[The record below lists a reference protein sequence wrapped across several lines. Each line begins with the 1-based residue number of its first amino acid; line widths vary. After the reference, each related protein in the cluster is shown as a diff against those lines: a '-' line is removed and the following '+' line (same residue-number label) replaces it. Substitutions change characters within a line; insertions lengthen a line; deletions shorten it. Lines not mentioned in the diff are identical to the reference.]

1 MEIQEKTK
9 KVLKDYKVDALL
21 LTSPAN
27 MRYLSG
33 FQGEGYVYI
42 SKKQRL
48 IVTDSRYT
56 VAAKAESP
64 DFEILCWNSK
74 SYFSFLQEALKQD
87 GARAL
92 GFEDLF
98 MTVAEWNRLK
108 EALSEVSVDL
118 IPLAKGVSR
127 LRQIKSP
134 EEIDRIRQAEAIG
147 DRAFSKILQKVQA
160 GMTEKEVA
168 AWLEFFMKEEGAEG
182 LSFDTIAASG
192 PHTAMPHAIPTD
204 RKLQEGDFLTMD
216 FGCIYQG
223 YCSDMTRT
231 ISIGR
236 ASEDLRNIYEI
247 VARAQQTALDNITPG
262 MTGSEI
268 DALARDVIE
277 EAGYGQYFG
286 HSLGHSVGL
295 EIHENPNF
303 SPREESVILPGM
315 VISVEPGIYVEGLG
329 GVRIED
335 LVVITEDGCENLAN
349 SPKELIEVEVK

>member
-74 SYFSFLQEALKQD
+74 SYFSFLQEALKKD
-87 GARAL
+87 GAGSL
-92 GFEDLF
+92 GFEDLS
-98 MTVAEWNRLK
+98 MTVAEWEKLK
-108 EALSEVSVDL
+108 EAVGDLDLRALGRGLSE
-118 IPLAKGVSR
+118 
-127 LRQIKSP
+127 LRQVKSP
-134 EEIDRIRQAEAIG
+134 EEIERIRQAEAIG
-147 DRAFSKILQKVQA
+147 DRAFSKILKKIQV

-168 AWLEFFMKEEGAEG
+168 AWLEFYMKEEGAEG

-204 RKLQEGDFLTMD
+204 RRLEEGDFLTMD

-236 ASEDLRNIYEI
+236 ASEELRNIYEI

-262 MTGSEI
+262 MTGCEI

-303 SPREESVILPGM
+303 SPREEAVILPGM
-315 VISVEPGIYVEGLG
+315 VVSVEPGIYVEGLG

-335 LVVITEDGCENLAN
+335 LVVITEDGCENLAH
-349 SPKELIEVEVK
+349 SPKELIEVEVN